1 MENLEPGFRKLI
13 LVCLN
18 ERTDGRECCRARGSE
33 KVHARLKAWVK
44 EHGLS
49 GRIRVSKS
57 GCLDQCARGT
67 TVLVLPDYCWYGG
80 VTVEDVD
87 RIIAD
92 HLAGMLPLPNESL
105 KESL

>member
-1 MENLEPGFRKLI
+1 METLNPGFEKVILI
-13 LVCLN
+13 CLN

-33 KVHARLKAWVK
+33 KVHAALKGWVK

-80 VTVEDVD
+80 VTLEDVD
-87 RIIAD
+87 RIIAE
-92 HLAGMLPLPNESL
+92 HLAAMLPLPSETL
-105 KESL
+105 KESS